1 LGACAGLSFAI
12 LPESATEMKLGEAA
26 MFEDSTF
33 ETMGRIHTRSR
44 GWMMATFAFNSSI
57 LFALVIVPIIH
68 PEMLPELT
76 SSILMQAPPPVQ
88 EPRPVVRTEQVQ
100 NAPSD
105 ARVETFRAQST
116 IPRQPWNP
124 GTQEPPNS
132 VGPIDLSGG
141 QIAMNGTSSPFGRG
155 THPDVRQATPATTQH
170 VSSGVMQGMLI
181 HKVVPTYPAI
191 ARATRTSGAVVLQ
204 ATISRTGTIDNLRVM
219 SGPPMLRQAALDAVK
234 QWRYRPYMLNGQPV
248 EVETAVE
255 VDFTLD

>member
-1 LGACAGLSFAI
+1 
-12 LPESATEMKLGEAA
+12 

-57 LFALVIVPIIH
+57 LLALVIIPIIH
-68 PEMLPELT
+68 PEMLPKLT

-88 EPRPVVRTEQVQ
+88 EPRPVVRTVQ
-100 NAPSD
+100 MPTAPS
-105 ARVETFRAQST
+105 ETSVQVLQAQST
-116 IPRQPWNP
+116 IPSQPNTP
-124 GTQEPPNS
+124 STQEPPT
-132 VGPIDLSGG
+132 PIESGSLAG
-141 QIAMNGTSSPFGRG
+141 NPNGVADADNPFNAHG
-155 THPDVRQATPATTQH
+155 THPDVRQAMPASTQH

-181 HKVVPTYPAI
+181 DKVVPAYPAI
-191 ARATRTSGAVVLQ
+191 ARATRTSGAVILQ
-204 ATISRTGTIDNLRVM
+204 ATISRAGTIENLRVI
-219 SGPPMLRQAALDAVK
+219 SGPAMLRQAALDAVK

>member
-1 LGACAGLSFAI
+1 
-12 LPESATEMKLGEAA
+12 

-68 PEMLPELT
+68 PEMLPQIT
-76 SSILMQAPPPVQ
+76 NPILMQAPPPVQ

-100 NAPSD
+100 NAPSEI
-105 ARVETFRAQST
+105 RVETFQAPST
-116 IPRQPWNP
+116 IPSHPWIP
-124 GTQEPPNS
+124 GTPEPPS
-132 VGPIDLSGG
+132 SDGPINLGGDLNSMAGPDNPF
-141 QIAMNGTSSPFGRG
+141 NGRM
-155 THPDVRQATPATTQH
+155 HPDVRQATPAATQH

-181 HKVVPTYPAI
+181 DKVIPAYPAI

-204 ATISRTGTIDNLRVM
+204 ATISRTGTIENLRVM